1 MEETVLKYAS
11 AMDRFPVI
19 ISLENVDAFP
29 VESTV
34 IIVFSSISL
43 FIFQDILAKIATMY
57 A

>member
-34 IIVFSSISL
+34 IIVFSSISR